1 MTEETKTTQTESFIG
16 NLKNY
21 LMDILDVFYLILNT
35 DMIQTKYKNA
45 RAVIIS
51 ILFKELEEMNI
62 YEPLLEK
69 KKTETNESAQE

>member
-69 KKTETNESAQE
+69 KKAETTESIQE